1 MALFSEENMIDART
15 FSIKKC
21 KATIQKCGKLGF
33 SSAAADLMQL
43 APTKRLLVSD
53 CYDGNFAV
61 VVSPDISDTR
71 GFPLRKSVRYFSAD
85 LKMFFDQRGVDYRRS
100 DATVIYDIVK
110 VQETFQGLP
119 VFKLT
124 QRIKM
129 RRNRNASEQERKE
142 VAIGNT

>member
-1 MALFSEENMIDART
+1 MTFFSEENVIDAKA
-15 FSIKKC
+15 FSVKKC

-33 SSAAADLMQL
+33 SSAAAELMQL

-53 CYDGNFAV
+53 CHDGNLAV
-61 VVSPDISDTR
+61 VVIPDASDTR
-71 GFPLRKSVRYFSAD
+71 GFSLRKSVRYFSAD

-110 VQETFQGLP
+110 VQETYQGLP

-124 QRIKM
+124 LRIKM
-129 RRNRNASEQERKE
+129 RRNRNAPEQERKE
-142 VAIGNT
+142 GASENT